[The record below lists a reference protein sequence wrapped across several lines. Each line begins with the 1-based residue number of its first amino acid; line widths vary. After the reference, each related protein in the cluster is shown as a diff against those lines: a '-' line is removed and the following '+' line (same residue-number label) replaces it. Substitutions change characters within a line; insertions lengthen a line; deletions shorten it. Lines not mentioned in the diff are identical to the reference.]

1 LIASAYYKEAPAQS
15 KAAPPVK
22 QRHWL
27 DTLEY
32 LAAAL
37 ATLLVAW
44 LLSQSLDTTL
54 WGGLTAVQLLR

>member
-1 LIASAYYKEAPAQS
+1 M
-15 KAAPPVK
+15 K